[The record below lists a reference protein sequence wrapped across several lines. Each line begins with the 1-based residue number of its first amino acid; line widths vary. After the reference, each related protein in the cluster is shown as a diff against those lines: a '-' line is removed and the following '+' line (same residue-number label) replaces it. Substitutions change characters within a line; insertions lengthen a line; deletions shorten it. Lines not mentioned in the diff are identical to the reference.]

1 MTAIK
6 TYDPAAVRLSVA
18 GILISGFASGTFI
31 SWTPDA
37 PPIADAYGVDGEP
50 ARWQTGNPFANLD
63 FQLMHTSAS
72 NAVLSNL
79 ANADLLTQAGIFPV
93 VLEDKSNPGDS
104 QPTRIIA
111 GRAWI
116 QSWPG
121 ITYGNGGPSARGWR
135 VRCLDMITDIRGQGA
150 ASTTNA

>member
-18 GILISGFASGTFI
+18 GILLAGFAPGQFITFA
-31 SWTPDA
+31 PDA
-37 PPIADAYGVDGEP
+37 PPITDAYGVDGEP

-63 FQLMHTSAS
+63 FQLMHTSPS
-72 NAVLSNL
+72 NVVLSNL
-79 ANADLLTQAGIFPV
+79 ANVDLLTQAGIFPV
-93 VLEDKSNPGDS
+93 VLEDKSNPDDS
-104 QPTRIIA
+104 QPTRLIA

-116 QSWPG
+116 QSWPT
-121 ITYGNGGPSARGWR
+121 ISYGGGGPSARGWR

-150 ASTTNA
+150 ANTTSA